1 MEQKKEVGTKDSSLS
16 TLHNTIFLYR
26 FCLWLSYRF
35 PFPASVSLCLPVPCG
50 PPFSLCFFPF
60 SFSCCHPAVKRDDK

>member
-26 FCLWLSYRF
+26 FPFVCGF
-35 PFPASVSLCLPVPCG
+35 PTVSLFL
-50 PPFSLCFFPF
+50 FPIMCPSSF
-60 SFSCCHPAVKRDDK
+60 SFIIRVGSSHFYP